1 MILGCWMRDMDPAAL
16 EELRDGA
23 KADRAAS
30 SVGEAL
36 KLCIE
41 ATGLE
46 GRPLI
51 TTLDRFS
58 TTAA

>member
-1 MILGCWMRDMDPAAL
+1 MRDMDPAAL